1 MAELV
6 RRSEVDPSLTRWDP
20 LLWDPFEMVRD
31 LSTWDPFQRVLAP
44 WAGRDQFVP
53 SFEVRE
59 TPDSYVF
66 KADLPGV
73 KEEDIEISVTGNRLT
88 VSGKRQQEER
98 QEGETYYAV
107 ERSYGSFS
115 RTFTLP
121 EGCDLDH
128 VKAELKEGVLALVV
142 PKKEATRPKRISLK
156 RISLQS
162 VKEGIKESVESLKE
176 GVKESVEGLKERV
189 RRQG

>member
-1 MAELV
+1 MAEPV

-20 LLWDPFEMVRD
+20 LLWDPFEMMGD
-31 LSTWDPFQRVLAP
+31 LSTWDSFQRGLAP
-44 WAGRDQFVP
+44 WAGQDEFMP

-66 KADLPGV
+66 RADLPGV
-73 KEEDIEISVTGNRLT
+73 KEEDIEICVTGNRLT
-88 VSGKRQQEER
+88 ISGQRQQEER
-98 QEGETYYAV
+98 REGETYYAV

-128 VKAELKEGVLALVV
+128 VKAELNQGVLTLVV
-142 PKKEATRPKRISLK
+142 PKKEAIKSKHISL
-156 RISLQS
+156 RTL
-162 VKEGIKESVESLKE
+162 KEGIKEGVENIKESVESLKE
-176 GVKESVEGLKERV
+176 KVAGKV
-189 RRQG
+189 RS

>member
-1 MAELV
+1 MAELI

-20 LLWDPFEMVRD
+20 LLLDPFEMMRE
-31 LSTWDPFQRVLAP
+31 LTTWDPFQRVFAP
-44 WAGRDQFVP
+44 WAGRDEFVP
-53 SFEVRE
+53 NFEVRE

-66 KADLPGV
+66 KADLPGI

-88 VSGKRQQEER
+88 VSGERQQEER
-98 QEGETYYAV
+98 REGETYYAV

-121 EGCDLDH
+121 AGCDLDH
-128 VKAELKEGVLALVV
+128 VKAELKEGVLTLVV
-142 PKKEATRPKRISLK
+142 PKKEATQPKRISLK

-162 VKEGIKESVESLKE
+162 VKEGIK
-176 GVKESVEGLKERV
+176 
-189 RRQG
+189 

>member
-1 MAELV
+1 M
-6 RRSEVDPSLTRWDP
+6 
-20 LLWDPFEMVRD
+20 MRD
-31 LSTWDPFQRVLAP
+31 LGTWNSVQRALAP
-44 WAGRDQFVP
+44 RQDEFMP

-88 VSGKRQQEER
+88 ISGQRQQEER
-98 QEGETYYAV
+98 LECETYYAI

-121 EGCDLDH
+121 EGCDLEH
-128 VKAELKEGVLALVV
+128 VKAELKGGVLTVVV
-142 PKKEATRPKRISLK
+142 PKQEATKPR

-162 VKEGIKESVESLKE
+162 LREGLKEGVESLKE
-176 GVKESVEGLKERV
+176 GVKESVEGLKEKV
-189 RRQG
+189 AGKSKS

>member
-6 RRSEVDPSLTRWDP
+6 RRSELDPSLTRWDP
-20 LLWDPFEMVRD
+20 LLWDPFEMMRD
-31 LSTWDPFQRVLAP
+31 LSTWDPFQRMLAP
-44 WAGRDQFVP
+44 WSGRDRFVP

-59 TPDSYVF
+59 TPDSYLF

-73 KEEDIEISVTGNRLT
+73 KEEDLDISVTGNRLT
-88 VSGKRQQEER
+88 ITGKRQEEER

-128 VKAELKEGVLALVV
+128 VKAELNQGVLTLVV
-142 PKKEATRPKRISLK
+142 PKKEAIKSKHISL
-156 RISLQS
+156 RTL
-162 VKEGIKESVESLKE
+162 KEGIKEGVENIKESVESLKE
-176 GVKESVEGLKERV
+176 KVAGKV
-189 RRQG
+189 RS

>member
-1 MAELV
+1 MAEPV

-20 LLWDPFEMVRD
+20 LLWDPFEMMGD
-31 LSTWDPFQRVLAP
+31 LSTWDSFQRGLAP
-44 WAGRDQFVP
+44 WAGQDEFMP

-66 KADLPGV
+66 RADLPGV
-73 KEEDIEISVTGNRLT
+73 KEEDIEICVTGNRLT
-88 VSGKRQQEER
+88 ISGQRQQEER
-98 QEGETYYAV
+98 REGETYYAV

-128 VKAELKEGVLALVV
+128 VKAELKEGVLTLVV
-142 PKKEATRPKRISLK
+142 PKKEETKRRRISL
-156 RISLQS
+156 RSL
-162 VKEGIKESVESLKE
+162 KKGIKESVESLKE
-176 GVKESVEGLKERV
+176 CVKERV
-189 RRQG
+189 ESLNEKVAG